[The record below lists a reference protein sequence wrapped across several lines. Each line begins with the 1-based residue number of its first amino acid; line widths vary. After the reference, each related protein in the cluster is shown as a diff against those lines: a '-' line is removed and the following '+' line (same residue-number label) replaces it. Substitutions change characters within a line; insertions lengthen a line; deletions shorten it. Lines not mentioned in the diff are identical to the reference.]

1 MDEALGL
8 ASPALYY
15 DTVVFQGDICDL
27 SISVARSAW
36 GKTRLTLW
44 EEHMLGHNQHAD
56 RVYALA
62 QEKSAGAN
70 SPITASWRRCLT
82 RHGLAPEESRQPVR
96 LTDEEFRETLGKA
109 GHIVE
114 EASTELDWLF
124 GMVGKAGCCLV
135 FTDSDG
141 VVLDRRGVSGEDKQ
155 FRDLGLWTGTL
166 WSEASVGTNGIG
178 TALADGRM
186 VTVFREQH
194 FLSANIGLSCASA
207 PVRDH
212 VGQIVGVI
220 DISTARRDA
229 TEMVM
234 PVLAQAAKDTASR
247 IEVNLFRRAY
257 SNARIVLLNAAS
269 HSGSALLAVDRD
281 DMVLGATRAA
291 RLALRIDD
299 TMIAQGIPASDVL
312 HESTEREGRDL
323 LEAERAALRRALS
336 RNNGNVSLTAQMLGI
351 SRATLHRKIN
361 KLDLH
366 G

>member
-1 MDEALGL
+1 MFG
-8 ASPALYY
+8 
-15 DTVVFQGDICDL
+15 Q
-27 SISVARSAW
+27 
-36 GKTRLTLW
+36 
-44 EEHMLGHNQHAD
+44 NQHAD
-56 RVYALA
+56 KVYTLA
-62 QEKSAGAN
+62 QDKSAGA
-70 SPITASWRRCLT
+70 SSSITASWRRCLT
-82 RHGLAPEESRQPVR
+82 KHGLTPEEKRNPER
-96 LTDEEFRETLGKA
+96 LSEAEFKEALGRA
-109 GHIVE
+109 GHVVE
-114 EASTELDWLF
+114 EASSELDWLF

-141 VVLDRRGVSGEDKQ
+141 VVLERRGVGAEDKE

-212 VGQIVGVI
+212 RGQIVAAI

-229 TEMVM
+229 TEMIM
-234 PVLAQAAKDTASR
+234 PVLAQAAKDSASR
-247 IEVNLFRRAY
+247 IEINLFRRAFRD
-257 SNARIVLLNAAS
+257 ARIVLVGSAA
-269 HSGSALLAVDRD
+269 HCGSALLAVDRD

-291 RLALRIDD
+291 RLALKIDD
-299 TMIAQGIPASDVL
+299 AMISGGVPASDL
-312 HESTEREGRDL
+312 LQENSEKDGRDL

-366 G
+366 S

>member
-1 MDEALGL
+1 MVAGTD
-8 ASPALYY
+8 AS
-15 DTVVFQGDICDL
+15 TM
-27 SISVARSAW
+27 
-36 GKTRLTLW
+36 LW
-44 EEHMLGHNQHAD
+44 EERMLEENQHAD

-62 QEKSAGAN
+62 NEKSGPAA

-82 RHGLAPEESRQPVR
+82 RHGLAPEVAHPPVR
-96 LTDEEFRETLGKA
+96 LMDAEFQEALGRS
-109 GHIVE
+109 GHVVE
-114 EASTELDWLF
+114 EASPELDWLF

-135 FTDSDG
+135 FTDSEG
-141 VVLDRRGVSGEDKQ
+141 VVLDRRGVASEDKE
-155 FRDLGLWTGTL
+155 FKDLGLWMGAL

-178 TALADGRM
+178 TALAEGRM
-186 VTVFREQH
+186 VTVFRDQH

-212 VGQIVGVI
+212 KGRIVAAI

-234 PVLAQAAKDTASR
+234 PMLAQAVRDSAAR
-247 IEVNLFRRAY
+247 IEINLFRRAY
-257 SNARIVLLNAAS
+257 KDARIVLVQSSS
-269 HSGSALLAVDRD
+269 HAGSALLAVDRD

-291 RLALRIDD
+291 RLALKLDD
-299 TMIAQGIPASDVL
+299 QMIESGMPAADLL
-312 HESTEREGRDL
+312 HEHLDAEGRDL

-336 RNNGNVSLTAQMLGI
+336 RNNNNVSLTAQMLGI

-361 KLDLH
+361 RLGMH

>member
-1 MDEALGL
+1 ML
-8 ASPALYY
+8 AP
-15 DTVVFQGDICDL
+15 
-27 SISVARSAW
+27 
-36 GKTRLTLW
+36 
-44 EEHMLGHNQHAD
+44 NQHSD

-62 QEKSAGAN
+62 QEKSAGAS

-82 RHGLAPEESRQPVR
+82 QYGLTPEVSRGPVR
-96 LTDEEFRETLGKA
+96 LTETEFQEALGRS
-109 GHIVE
+109 GHLLE
-114 EASTELDWLF
+114 EATGELDWLF
-124 GMVGKAGCCLV
+124 GIVGKAGCCLV
-135 FTDSDG
+135 FTDSSG
-141 VVLDRRGVSGEDKQ
+141 VVLERRGVASEDKE
-155 FRDLGLWTGTL
+155 FRDLGLWMAAL

-212 VGQIVGVI
+212 RGHIIAAI

-234 PVLAQAAKDTASR
+234 PVLAQAARDAASR

-257 SNARIVLLNAAS
+257 HTARIVLLNSAA

-281 DMVLGATRAA
+281 DIVLGATRAA
-291 RLALRIDD
+291 RLALKIDD
-299 TMIAQGIPASDVL
+299 HMIAGGIPASDLL
-312 HESTEREGRDL
+312 HENAEREGRDL

-366 G
+366 D

>member
-1 MDEALGL
+1 MGE
-8 ASPALYY
+8 
-15 DTVVFQGDICDL
+15 
-27 SISVARSAW
+27 
-36 GKTRLTLW
+36 TRQTLW
-44 EEHMLGHNQHAD
+44 EEQMLGQNQHAD
-56 RVYALA
+56 RVYALT

-70 SPITASWRRCLT
+70 SPIAASWRRCLDKY
-82 RHGLAPEESRQPVR
+82 GLAPEQSRKPYHM
-96 LTDEEFRETLGKA
+96 TDAEFRETLGRA
-109 GHIVE
+109 GHVIE
-114 EASTELDWLF
+114 EASSELDWLF

-135 FTDSDG
+135 LTNRDG
-141 VVLDRRGVSGEDKQ
+141 IVIDRRGLSSEDKD
-155 FRDLGLWTGTL
+155 FRDLGLWTGAL

-186 VTVFREQH
+186 VTVFRDQH

-212 VGQIVGVI
+212 RGQIVGVI

-229 TEMVM
+229 TEMIM
-234 PVLAQAAKDTASR
+234 PVLSQAARDTASR

-257 SNARIVLLNAAS
+257 SAARIVLLNAAN

-291 RLALRIDD
+291 RLALKIDD

-312 HESTEREGRDL
+312 QEGGQREGHDL

-336 RNNGNVSLTAQMLGI
+336 RNHGNVSLTAQMLGI

-361 KLDLH
+361 KLGLQ

>member
-1 MDEALGL
+1 ML
-8 ASPALYY
+8 AP
-15 DTVVFQGDICDL
+15 
-27 SISVARSAW
+27 
-36 GKTRLTLW
+36 
-44 EEHMLGHNQHAD
+44 NQHSEK
-56 RVYALA
+56 VYALT
-62 QEKSAGAN
+62 QDKSAGAN

-82 RHGLAPEESRQPVR
+82 KHGLAPEEKRSPVQ
-96 LTDEEFRETLGKA
+96 LTDGEFRDAVERS
-109 GHIVE
+109 GHVVE
-114 EASTELDWLF
+114 EASPELDWLF

-141 VVLDRRGVSGEDKQ
+141 VVLERRGVAAEDKD
-155 FRDLGLWTGTL
+155 FRALGLWTGAL

-186 VTVFREQH
+186 ITVFRDQH
-194 FLSANIGLSCASA
+194 FLSTNIGLSCASA

-212 VGQIVGVI
+212 RGQIVAAI

-229 TEMVM
+229 TEMIM
-234 PVLAQAAKDTASR
+234 PVLAQAARDAAGR

-257 SNARIVLLNAAS
+257 HDARIVLVNCVG

-291 RLALRIDD
+291 RLALKIDD
-299 TMIAQGIPASDVL
+299 GMISHGIPASDLL
-312 HESTEREGRDL
+312 HESADHDGRDL
-323 LEAERAALRRALS
+323 VEAERAALRRALS

-361 KLDLH
+361 RLSMSS
-366 G
+366 

>member
-1 MDEALGL
+1 MLGL
-8 ASPALYY
+8 
-15 DTVVFQGDICDL
+15 
-27 SISVARSAW
+27 
-36 GKTRLTLW
+36 
-44 EEHMLGHNQHAD
+44 NQHAD
-56 RVYALA
+56 KVYALA
-62 QEKSAGAN
+62 QEKSGAAS

-96 LTDEEFRETLGKA
+96 LTDAEFKETLA
-109 GHIVE
+109 HSGHVVE
-114 EASTELDWLF
+114 AASGELDWLF

-135 FTDSDG
+135 FTDSAG
-141 VVLDRRGVSGEDKQ
+141 VVLDRRGVASEDKE

-212 VGQIVGVI
+212 KGQIVAAI

-229 TEMVM
+229 TEMIM

-247 IEVNLFRRAY
+247 IEINLFKRAY
-257 SNARIVLLNAAS
+257 SGSRIVLLNGAG

-281 DMVLGATRAA
+281 DMVTGATRAA
-291 RLALRIDD
+291 RLALKIDD
-299 TMIAQGIPASDVL
+299 MMIAQGIPASDL
-312 HESTEREGRDL
+312 LQESQDREGSDL

>member
-1 MDEALGL
+1 
-8 ASPALYY
+8 
-15 DTVVFQGDICDL
+15 
-27 SISVARSAW
+27 
-36 GKTRLTLW
+36 
-44 EEHMLGHNQHAD
+44 MLGQNLHAD
-56 RVYALA
+56 RVYTLA
-62 QEKSAGAN
+62 NEKSAPAS
-70 SPITASWRRCLT
+70 SPIAASWRRCLT
-82 RHGLAPEESRQPVR
+82 KHGLAPELARPPVR
-96 LTDEEFRETLGKA
+96 LTDAEFQETLDRSGD
-109 GHIVE
+109 VFE

-141 VVLDRRGVSGEDKQ
+141 VVLDRRGVSSEDKE
-155 FRDLGLWTGTL
+155 FRDLGLWMGAL

-178 TALADGRM
+178 TALAEGRM
-186 VTVFREQH
+186 VTVFRDQH

-212 VGQIVGVI
+212 KGRIVAAI

-229 TEMVM
+229 TEMIM
-234 PVLAQAAKDTASR
+234 PVLAQAVRDSATR

-257 SNARIVLLNAAS
+257 RDARIVLVPAAS
-269 HSGSALLAVDRD
+269 HGSSALLAVDRD

-291 RLALRIDD
+291 RLALKLDD
-299 TMIAQGIPASDVL
+299 TMIESGTPAADLLNEQFEV
-312 HESTEREGRDL
+312 EGRDL

-336 RNNGNVSLTAQMLGI
+336 RNNNNVSLTAQMLGI

-361 KLDLH
+361 RLGLH

>member
-1 MDEALGL
+1 
-8 ASPALYY
+8 
-15 DTVVFQGDICDL
+15 
-27 SISVARSAW
+27 
-36 GKTRLTLW
+36 
-44 EEHMLGHNQHAD
+44 MLGQNQHAD

-62 QEKSAGAN
+62 KDKSAGVN
-70 SPITASWRRCLT
+70 SSITASWRRCLT
-82 RHGLAPEESRQPVR
+82 RHGLAPEESRKPIR
-96 LTDEEFRETLGKA
+96 LTEGEFRDTLCRA
-109 GHIVE
+109 GPIIE
-114 EASTELDWLF
+114 EATGELDWLF
-124 GMVGKAGCCLV
+124 GMVGQTGCCLV
-135 FTDSDG
+135 LTDGQG
-141 VVLDRRGVSGEDKQ
+141 VVLDRRGVAAEDKE
-155 FRDLGLWTGTL
+155 FRDLGLWTGAL

-194 FLSANIGLSCASA
+194 FLSANIGLSCVSA

-212 VGQIVGVI
+212 IGRIVGVI

-229 TEMVM
+229 TEMII

-257 SNARIVLLNAAS
+257 PGARIVLVHS
-269 HSGSALLAVDRD
+269 VGHSGSALLAVDRD

-291 RLALRIDD
+291 RLTLRIDD
-299 TMIAQGIPASDVL
+299 TIIAQGIPAA
-312 HESTEREGRDL
+312 DL
-323 LEAERAALRRALS
+323 LEESHERDGGDLMEAERAALRRALS

-366 G
+366 D

>member
-1 MDEALGL
+1 ML
-8 ASPALYY
+8 AP
-15 DTVVFQGDICDL
+15 
-27 SISVARSAW
+27 
-36 GKTRLTLW
+36 
-44 EEHMLGHNQHAD
+44 NQHSD
-56 RVYALA
+56 KVYALT
-62 QEKSAGAN
+62 QEKSAGAS

-82 RHGLAPEESRQPVR
+82 RYGLTPEVNRGPVR
-96 LTDEEFRETLGKA
+96 LTEGEFQDVLGRS
-109 GHIVE
+109 GHLVE
-114 EASTELDWLF
+114 EASSEIDWLF

-141 VVLDRRGVSGEDKQ
+141 VVLDRRGASSEDKE
-155 FRDLGLWTGTL
+155 FRDLGLWTGAL
-166 WSEASVGTNGIG
+166 WSEASAGTNGIG
-178 TALADGRM
+178 TALADGRL

-212 VGQIVGVI
+212 KGQIVAAI

-234 PVLAQAAKDTASR
+234 PVLAQAAKDAAGR

-257 SNARIVLLNAAS
+257 RNARIVLIDTATHA
-269 HSGSALLAVDRD
+269 GSALLAVDRD

-291 RLALRIDD
+291 RLALRLDDQTIDG
-299 TMIAQGIPASDVL
+299 GIPASDL
-312 HESTEREGRDL
+312 LQENREQEGRDL
-323 LEAERAALRRALS
+323 IEAERAALRRALA

>member
-1 MDEALGL
+1 MRDA
-8 ASPALYY
+8 
-15 DTVVFQGDICDL
+15 I
-27 SISVARSAW
+27 
-36 GKTRLTLW
+36 
-44 EEHMLGHNQHAD
+44 QHAD
-56 RVYALA
+56 KVYAAA

-70 SPITASWRRCLT
+70 SSITASWRRCLT
-82 RHGLAPEESRQPVR
+82 RHGLTPEDKRLPER
-96 LTDEEFRETLGKA
+96 LTAMEFQETLDRC
-109 GHIVE
+109 GHVVE
-114 EASTELDWLF
+114 EASSELDWLF

-135 FTDSDG
+135 FTNSDG
-141 VVLDRRGVSGEDKQ
+141 VVLERRGLQSEDKD
-155 FRDLGLWTGTL
+155 FRDLGLWPSAL

-178 TALADGRM
+178 TALADGR
-186 VTVFREQH
+186 VITVFREQH
-194 FLSANIGLSCASA
+194 FLSSNIGLSCASA

-212 VGQIVGVI
+212 RGQIVAAI

-229 TEMVM
+229 TEMIM
-234 PVLAQAAKDTASR
+234 PVLAQAARESASR

-257 SNARIVLLNAAS
+257 RNARIVLLESAT

-291 RLALRIDD
+291 RLHLKIDD
-299 TMIAQGIPASDVL
+299 AMISSGIPASDL
-312 HESTEREGRDL
+312 LSENIDHDGRDL

-366 G
+366 A

>member
-1 MDEALGL
+1 ML
-8 ASPALYY
+8 AP
-15 DTVVFQGDICDL
+15 
-27 SISVARSAW
+27 
-36 GKTRLTLW
+36 
-44 EEHMLGHNQHAD
+44 NQHSD
-56 RVYALA
+56 KVYALA
-62 QEKSAGAN
+62 QDKSAGAS

-82 RHGLAPEESRQPVR
+82 RYGLTPEVDRGPVR
-96 LTDEEFRETLGKA
+96 LTDGEFHEALGRS
-109 GHIVE
+109 GHLVE
-114 EASTELDWLF
+114 EASGEIDWLF

-141 VVLDRRGVSGEDKQ
+141 VVLDRRGVSSEDKE
-155 FRDLGLWTGTL
+155 FRDLGLWTGAL
-166 WSEASVGTNGIG
+166 WSEASAGTNGIG
-178 TALADGRM
+178 TALADGRL

-212 VGQIVGVI
+212 KGQIVAAI
-220 DISTARRDA
+220 DVSTARRDA
-229 TEMVM
+229 TEMIM
-234 PVLAQAAKDTASR
+234 PVLAQAAKDAAGR

-257 SNARIVLLNAAS
+257 KNARIVLIDNAS

-291 RLALRIDD
+291 RLALKLDD
-299 TMIAQGIPASDVL
+299 QAIAGGIPASDLL
-312 HESTEREGRDL
+312 HENSEHEGRDL
-323 LEAERAALRRALS
+323 MEAERAALRRALA

-361 KLDLH
+361 RLDLH

>member
-1 MDEALGL
+1 MLLWLRIGL
-8 ASPALYY
+8 A
-15 DTVVFQGDICDL
+15 
-27 SISVARSAW
+27 
-36 GKTRLTLW
+36 LW
-44 EEHMLGHNQHAD
+44 EEQMVAPNQHSD
-56 RVYALA
+56 KVYQLA

-82 RHGLAPEESRQPVR
+82 RYGLTPEVNRGPVR
-96 LTDEEFRETLGKA
+96 LTEQEFQEAFSRS
-109 GHIVE
+109 GHLVE
-114 EASTELDWLF
+114 EASSELDWLF

-135 FTDSDG
+135 LTDSDG
-141 VVLDRRGVSGEDKQ
+141 MVLERRGISSEDKD
-155 FRDLGLWTGTL
+155 FRDLGLWTGAL
-166 WSEASVGTNGIG
+166 WSEASAGTNGIG

-186 VTVFREQH
+186 VTIFREQH

-212 VGQIVGVI
+212 KGQIVAAI

-229 TEMVM
+229 NEMIM
-234 PVLAQAAKDTASR
+234 PVLAQAAKDSASR

-257 SNARIVLLNAAS
+257 QNARIVLLNS
-269 HSGSALLAVDRD
+269 GCHSGSALLAVDRD

-291 RLALRIDD
+291 RLALKLDD
-299 TMIAQGIPASDVL
+299 HMIADGIPASDL
-312 HESTEREGRDL
+312 LQEQAETEGRDL

-366 G
+366 H